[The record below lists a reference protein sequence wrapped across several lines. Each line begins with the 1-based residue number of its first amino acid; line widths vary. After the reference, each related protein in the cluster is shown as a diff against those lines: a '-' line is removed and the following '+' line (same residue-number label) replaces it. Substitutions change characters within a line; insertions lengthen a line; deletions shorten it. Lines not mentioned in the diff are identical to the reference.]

1 MYFAFFRFSLF
12 IYCIVTRKYGTK
24 MAGEESAKFL
34 WSTKSNPMHKF
45 SFDNKVTFSRR
56 SVDKTMRNNSGREK
70 VKDNK
75 CIKVSMSIQ

>member
-34 WSTKSNPMHKF
+34 WSTKSNPIHEF
-45 SFDNKVTFSRR
+45 SFDNKVTFSRC
-56 SVDKTMRNNSGREK
+56 SVDKKVRNNSGREN

-75 CIKVSMSIQ
+75 CTKVSMSTQ